1 MRAQLCAA
9 GSRPASS
16 LVGAGGVGRQPP
28 PPRPEAECSGKVLG
42 PWLQAQPED
51 VMSVLEFRG
60 KVNRH
65 QAGQVLLP
73 RSGLR
78 VRRRRGPTETGCGVP
93 AGLAEAALGVGRG
106 AFAENVEA

>member
-1 MRAQLCAA
+1 MQEAWA
-9 GSRPASS
+9 GS
-16 LVGAGGVGRQPP
+16 PP